1 MKAEKFD
8 YVDEKDAI
16 RIIGMRLKKIG
27 RIVSPEFKNELE
39 YELRDFF
46 KSKNNYRGTV
56 ELELRSDSDLI
67 RSEEHT
73 SELQS
78 RGHLVC
84 RLLLEKK
91 NKTNQNS

>member
-1 MKAEKFD
+1 MKTEKFD

-67 RSEEHT
+67 VKKYRVDGKNGSHSYST
-73 SELQS
+73 SEI
-78 RGHLVC
+78 
-84 RLLLEKK
+84 
-91 NKTNQNS
+91 